1 MLCLHLPIP
10 KLLLLH
16 LGEHISVL
24 LRSSYKVT
32 ETSGKSAILHGKM
45 LIYEM
50 SIFGERWQ
58 VKHTHTLHG
67 KDRQLDIYGGHTI
80 DNYKRN
86 TYLKGG

>member
-24 LRSSYKVT
+24 LKSSYKVT
-32 ETSGKSAILHGKM
+32 ETSGKSDMWHGKM

-86 TYLKGG
+86 TYSKGG